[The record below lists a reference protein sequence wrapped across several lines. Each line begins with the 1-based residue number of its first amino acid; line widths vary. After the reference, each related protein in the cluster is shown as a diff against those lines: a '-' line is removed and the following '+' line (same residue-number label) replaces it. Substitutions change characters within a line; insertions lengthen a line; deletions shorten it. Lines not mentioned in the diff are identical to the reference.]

1 MQTSNRLKNGEQVIE
16 MSPNGTTK
24 SKRKSIKSPG
34 PKTKIREQRKIK
46 IDATNK
52 MLYDVARDEWMLSF
66 WIDDKG
72 IGNIQL
78 PPDLSSLLQSE
89 TVSVSPSGGGIF
101 IRSI

>member
-1 MQTSNRLKNGEQVIE
+1 MGQIGNVEQVIE
-16 MSPNGTTK
+16 MSPNGKTK
-24 SKRKSIKSPG
+24 RKTKSIKKPG

-46 IDATNK
+46 IKAINR
-52 MLYDVARDEWMLSF
+52 MLYDSARDEWMLSF
-66 WIDDKG
+66 WVDDKG

-89 TVSVSPSGGGIF
+89 TVSVSPSGGGLF

>member
-1 MQTSNRLKNGEQVIE
+1 MSANGKV
-16 MSPNGTTK
+16 K
-24 SKRKSIKSPG
+24 SKSKKTSVKSPASG
-34 PKTKIREQRKIK
+34 TRIREQRKIEL
-46 IDATNK
+46 DTANK
-52 MLYDVARDEWMLSF
+52 MFYDAVRDEWMLSF

-89 TVSVSPSGGGIF
+89 VLFVSPSGGGIF

>member
-1 MQTSNRLKNGEQVIE
+1 MFY
-16 MSPNGTTK
+16 
-24 SKRKSIKSPG
+24 
-34 PKTKIREQRKIK
+34 
-46 IDATNK
+46 DA
-52 MLYDVARDEWMLSF
+52 ARVEWMLSF

-89 TVSVSPSGGGIF
+89 IVSVSPSGGGLF